1 MWVIELYADI
11 SRRRKRKDENSFCD
25 EGGGYPEVDA
35 YIHGGRDLGEP
46 LSDVAKHLVEDKV
59 GGYP

>member
-25 EGGGYPEVDA
+25 EGGYTEVDA

-59 GGYP
+59 GSYP

>member
-1 MWVIELYADI
+1 MQIYLAG
-11 SRRRKRKDENSFCD
+11 ENGKMKILSAMR
-25 EGGGYPEVDA
+25 GGYIEVDA

-59 GGYP
+59 GSYP